1 MRGPRLG
8 MERRGGPS
16 VGGCEGGAWNSSR
29 CTIYQVEEKKKEE
42 RKERNR
48 EEAHLRVFPE
58 APLWMPFS
66 AVQQLL
72 DTARSPGCSRCSAN
86 LL

>member
-1 MRGPRLG
+1 
-8 MERRGGPS
+8 MEQFQVHHLSGG
-16 VGGCEGGAWNSSR
+16 R
-29 CTIYQVEEKKKEE
+29 IKKEE